1 MQIHV
6 CDINQMPETRSGK
19 TRNQIRDFRNLCRT
33 LILLHTRIVIKL
45 PKLIEH
51 GPFGRNSILVE
62 NISPSLIFLAQGF
75 WMSSKNH
82 RPLTKMVRISRSDG
96 VWRRPMVQNPSTSS
110 HLATGIVLKRISPKQ
125 PKLSWFEVK
134 NPLICKML
142 QLYCFTTHISNHV
155 KLSCF

>member
-62 NISPSLIFLAQGF
+62 NISPSLFFFCAGILDVI
-75 WMSSKNH
+75 K
-82 RPLTKMVRISRSDG
+82 K
-96 VWRRPMVQNPSTSS
+96 PSTPHKNGPYFTLRWSLEAS
-110 HLATGIVLKRISPKQ
+110 YDAKSIYVIPSCHWDGLKSKTP
-125 PKLSWFEVK
+125 
-134 NPLICKML
+134 
-142 QLYCFTTHISNHV
+142 
-155 KLSCF
+155 

>member
-62 NISPSLIFLAQGF
+62 NISPSFMFLAQGC

-82 RPLTKMVRISRSDG
+82 RPLTKIVRFHAQMEFGG
-96 VWRRPMVQNPSTSS
+96 VLWCKI
-110 HLATGIVLKRISPKQ
+110 HLRHAILPLGRISPKQ

-142 QLYCFTTHISNHV
+142 QLYRFTTHI
-155 KLSCF
+155 

>member
-51 GPFGRNSILVE
+51 GPFGCNSILVPK
-62 NISPSLIFLAQGF
+62 ISPALTFLPQGF
-75 WMSSKNH
+75 WMSSKTTD
-82 RPLTKMVRISRSDG
+82 PLQKWIVFHAQMEFGG
-96 VWRRPMVQNPSTSS
+96 VLRCKIHLRHPILPLGWFKTGYLQNNQNY
-110 HLATGIVLKRISPKQ
+110 HGLK
-125 PKLSWFEVK
+125 
-134 NPLICKML
+134 
-142 QLYCFTTHISNHV
+142 
-155 KLSCF
+155 